1 MNNVPS
7 SGCYVLRSCTP
18 GNTTV
23 IITNT
28 VASPSLSPSNIGQHV
43 LLENYPEVCFSVEL
57 STSGCVDCSNP
68 VTVTLIKPNPIC
80 SCTTLIRYFL
90 LEPCNELLPSF
101 YTQQNL
107 YPYDGTTITFFG
119 QGGTCYNVIGVLAGA
134 PPSNLS
140 AITVDCPE
148 PCNCS
153 DQPDAWEI
161 TFCDSTGL
169 DPIITSTDLDQY
181 IGAVDTA
188 VFIISYTDGGNT
200 ISGCGSVTKT
210 LAQVAPT
217 FTGTFSTIFYDCCEK
232 CTQVCYLLEDCQGAV
247 DPIITCTDLSNYVN
261 QIVKLSN
268 CGDICWKVSESNTC
282 DDSILLGTVIENF
295 VPEPVVKNNCVYE
308 VSLDSSIVT
317 FSSYEI
323 TINNTFYIIDYT
335 NITALVNDLNSLN
348 LGVFYFSGGYI
359 GVNGLENY
367 GTSCLVRTPKPKICT
382 EPTCS
387 TYTDPQDL
395 DFAQACTDC
404 LPPLPPEPVLDL
416 HLRRIKPGYFS
427 PNSCITTEYMDRIN
441 CNFAKQVYDAML
453 IKRYGIT
460 VCCDHDVD
468 AWDIKKQGLDFELLT
483 DPNLCKSTLC
493 VCPAPCLVDVI
504 FTLLPIC
511 VAPILVEATLDTL
524 CYPAVLVDATIT
536 LETTPASCNCY
547 TLEGS
552 NYTIGWIDC
561 CCIYQSAAYTA
572 NAIVCAQYTPVILD
586 GTVTITA
593 AADCGSELCVVPP
606 PACLCWG
613 ISVLNKAP
621 STTTYT
627 NCDNIEITVNA
638 FYGDSFEVCSPNSP
652 ITTNGTI
659 ATNGPCNIDCGSGLC
674 ICYQVLV
681 TSNDSNPATID
692 LRTRTCDFPFVF
704 VNTTI
709 TSGTPFLTC
718 SSSFPEVL
726 SADPNAVINIVVS
739 SGVDCV
745 DCQVPV
751 PCVDCYE
758 IVTTAPTT
766 QINWINCDGISMNQ
780 TSDPGIYRICSLT
793 IPTTDPIVT
802 PILAPFDCD
811 SGLCVTPCVAG
822 DPPSCYTITVTS
834 LTAASLNIASCANG
848 NSNVSTFYGNLTLG
862 TVITTCAQNSIATPI
877 ITGGTATILNN
888 GPCTVACLDPAPV
901 CICYRVS
908 VQPGFTGT
916 IDFGWIDCDGIF
928 QTDTAISGNAPI
940 AVCSQSAITFIS
952 FTGGAGILS
961 VVASTDDCSLGQCI

>member
-90 LEPCNELLPSF
+90 LEPCNELLPTF

-119 QGGTCYNVIGVLAGA
+119 QGGACYNVIGVLAGG

-148 PCNCS
+148 PCNCN

-181 IGAVDTA
+181 IGAIDTA

-210 LAQVAPT
+210 LAQVAPA
-217 FTGTFSTIFYDCCEK
+217 FTGAFSTIFYDCCEK

-395 DFAQACTDC
+395 DFTQACTDC

-606 PACLCWG
+606 QACLCWG
-613 ISVLNKAP
+613 VNVLNKAP

-659 ATNGPCNIDCGSGLC
+659 ATNGPCNIDCGIGLC
-674 ICYQVLV
+674 ICYEVIV

-758 IVTTAPTT
+758 IVLTESTGITWTDCNNVT
-766 QINWINCDGISMNQ
+766 QILIPPSGV
-780 TSDPGIYRICSLT
+780 YRRCSLT
-793 IPTTDPIVT
+793 LPIVDPLFGSVT
-802 PILAPFDCD
+802 LAPFDCA
-811 SGLCVTPCVAG
+811 SGLCSDNCNDGSPLTCYTVTVDSIINPGLANIYA
-822 DPPSCYTITVTS
+822 PSCEGFSGINIGYWNPQLGSSYTFCSTAVPVANYCTITTVNNGACTLECFDLTCKCYKLS
-834 LTAASLNIASCANG
+834 LTAGTSI
-848 NSNVSTFYGNLTLG
+848 TLG
-862 TVITTCAQNSIATPI
+862 YKNCNDTYDTVTIVAGPTPVPICSKSGFTVISHV
-877 ITGGTATILNN
+877 GGIVLK
-888 GPCTVACLDPAPV
+888 
-901 CICYRVS
+901 
-908 VQPGFTGT
+908 
-916 IDFGWIDCDGIF
+916 IDC
-928 QTDTAISGNAPI
+928 TSLACP
-940 AVCSQSAITFIS
+940 
-952 FTGGAGILS
+952 GA
-961 VVASTDDCSLGQCI
+961 CI